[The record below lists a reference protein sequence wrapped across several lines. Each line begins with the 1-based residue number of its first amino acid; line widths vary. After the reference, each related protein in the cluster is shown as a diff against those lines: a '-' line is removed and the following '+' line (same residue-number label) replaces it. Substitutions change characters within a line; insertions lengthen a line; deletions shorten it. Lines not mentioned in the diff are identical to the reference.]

1 MTELLGANTETLDR
15 IAESLRV
22 DARRMQDIRTRAQRA
37 VAELQADWNGP
48 DLLHLTQQWEQQASQ
63 QLANAATSLDIC
75 GAELRIQSAAQRG
88 ASKDGGGWSSSPS
101 WMERMAP
108 GVALGIPML
117 PDPGGN
123 PPTTPQVPAPP
134 QLSPPKHGSPTDN
147 ASWWRSLSPQ
157 LQRQVITEHPDWIGN
172 RDGVP
177 FTARDEANRALLSVH
192 RARLIT
198 EQERLQSDVA
208 ADRFGRVFTDDG
220 AALTQVGQVAS
231 PRQFGDVAALSQVRD
246 KLASLDAIEQTLAR
260 DGDRQLLL
268 LDLSPERAQ
277 AAIARGNVD
286 TADNVAVFV
295 PGMTTNVSDYMK
307 VYDNNMDQLQHRAEL
322 ENKRANP
329 TGHSTTATVTWI
341 GYQAPQWGGDL
352 FGEDSVAGYH
362 AAKAG
367 AEQLVP
373 FLQGIGAARDQ
384 DTHLSVL
391 GHSYGSTTAGLA
403 LRQNTGVD
411 DVVFFGSPGIGT
423 SHVDDLLV
431 PEGHTHY
438 IEARWDPV
446 GDLGR
451 FGIDPSHMDGIVHA
465 SAKESTVVDPMTGE
479 TRHFTEVTGHN
490 SYLVDDSTSQYNMSV
505 VVAGVPDR
513 RVSDRGLGVGDVLS
527 WPVPGT
533 Y

>member
-1 MTELLGANTETLDR
+1 MTELLGAHTDTLDR

-37 VAELQADWNGP
+37 VAELQAGWNGP

-63 QLANAATSLDIC
+63 QLANAATSLDTC
-75 GAELRIQSAAQRG
+75 GAELRAQSTAQRG
-88 ASKDGGGWSSSPS
+88 ASSKDGDWSSLRSPHV
-101 WMERMAP
+101 P
-108 GVALGIPML
+108 TIL
-117 PDPGGN
+117 PFS
-123 PPTTPQVPAPP
+123 A
-134 QLSPPKHGSPTDN
+134 PKHRSPTDN
-147 ASWWRSLSPQ
+147 ASWWRSLSPK
-157 LQRQVITEHPDWIGN
+157 LQQQVVTEHPDWIGN

-177 FTARDEANRALLSVH
+177 FTARDEANRALLDIH
-192 RARLIT
+192 RAHLLG
-198 EQERLQSDVA
+198 ERQLLEPDLA
-208 ADRFGRVFTDDG
+208 ASRSGGALTADEEALTHVGDD
-220 AALTQVGQVAS
+220 AALRQVK
-231 PRQFGDVAALSQVRD
+231 D

-286 TADNVAVFV
+286 TAENVAVFV
-295 PGMTTNVSDYMK
+295 PGMTTNVTDYMK

-322 ENKRANP
+322 ENKRVNP
-329 TGHSTTATVTWI
+329 TKDSTTATVTWI
-341 GYQAPQWGGDL
+341 GYQTPQLGWDLLGDK
-352 FGEDSVAGYH
+352 SAAGYH
-362 AAKAG
+362 AARAG

-373 FLQGIGAARDQ
+373 FLQGIGAARDH
-384 DTHLSVL
+384 DAHLSVL

-411 DVVFFGSPGIGT
+411 DAVFFGSPGIGT

-431 PEGHTHY
+431 PKGHTHY

-465 SAKESTVVDPMTGE
+465 SAKESTVVDPSTGE
-479 TRHFTEVTGHN
+479 TRHFKEVTGHN
-490 SYLVDDSTSQYNMSV
+490 SYLADDSTSQYNMSV

-513 RVSDRGLGVGDVLS
+513 RVPDRGVGAGDVLS
-527 WPVPGT
+527 WPFPGT
-533 Y
+533 F